1 MSLLPG
7 SKVGD
12 LGVIL
17 DDELTMTAHVNHV
30 VSGSFYQLRQL
41 RSVRRCLPFDAR
53 RALVTAFISS
63 RLDYCNATL
72 YGVAAGN
79 VHRLQVVMNAAARLV
94 TDTGRHEHITPV
106 LRDILH
112 WLPVQ
117 QRIIFKIAVL
127 VFNCI
132 RGTGPVYF
140 NDVCVPLASIP
151 GRTRL
156 RAADRGDLLVPATKT
171 KIGGRSFRI
180 AAPTVWNSLPL
191 HLHDNTISERQFKS
205 GLKTHLFN
213 LAYK

>member
-1 MSLLPG
+1 
-7 SKVGD
+7 
-12 LGVIL
+12 
-17 DDELTMTAHVNHV
+17 
-30 VSGSFYQLRQL
+30 
-41 RSVRRCLPFDAR
+41 
-53 RALVTAFISS
+53 
-63 RLDYCNATL
+63 
-72 YGVAAGN
+72 
-79 VHRLQVVMNAAARLV
+79 MNAAARLV
-94 TDTGRHEHITPV
+94 TDTGRHERITPV
-106 LRDILH
+106 LHDILH

-117 QRIIFKIAVL
+117 QQIIFKIAVL

-132 RGTGPVYF
+132 HGTGPVYF

-151 GRTRL
+151 GRTSL

-191 HLHDNTISERQFKS
+191 HLHDNIISERQFKS